1 MAKTTRKTQR
11 PLSRIVS
18 SLKSLDPLEA
28 SHHLAE
34 ARANVANG
42 DAKRLLMQARIKVL
56 TDAARN
62 APAAPKALPKPEP
75 EAAPPVPM
83 AAEAPPATPKR
94 GLLEDE
100 AYLAIFRD
108 MIQDT
113 KANLQSILEI
123 YAANPEEGWKSAGK
137 EAGNLAYAATQ
148 MELEDW
154 SEALTQL
161 TADTPAGVDQG
172 TEVILTLLRRI
183 DELAVRD
190 LPSSGDA

>member
-11 PLSRIVS
+11 PLTRIVS
-18 SLKSLDPLEA
+18 SLKPLSPVEP
-28 SHHLAE
+28 SQMLAE
-34 ARANVANG
+34 AHEKVANG
-42 DAKRLLMQARIKVL
+42 DAKRLLMQARLRVL
-56 TDAARN
+56 ADAAKH
-62 APAAPKALPKPEP
+62 APAAPLKALPKPVDPAPAP
-75 EAAPPVPM
+75 EVAVPPQ
-83 AAEAPPATPKR
+83 AKPKR

-113 KANLQSILEI
+113 KANLQSILEV
-123 YAANPEEGWKSAGK
+123 YAANPDEGWKSACK
-137 EAGNLAYAATQ
+137 ETGNLAYAATQ

-154 SEALTQL
+154 SEVLTGL
-161 TADTPAGVDQG
+161 TADTPTGVDHG